1 MACTSSLKIP
11 VDAKDQRIARL
22 AQPRRILRHS
32 IQNWL
37 HIRRRAGDDAQ
48 DLTRRSLLLQ
58 RLLEFLEQSHVFDG
72 NDGLIGEGF
81 EQLNLRRSEGADLGP
96 TCAEM
101 SNGFPPLAK
110 RHVQDTVPA
119 AGKSHYH
126 WKSVSLANVGNVQRA
141 LLTYPLEIWLINTDL
156 NASNGY
162 RTRMSPRSQ
171 NVSVAESQ
179 HHAINPTNPRCAL
192 DDGIEHRLHV
202 RRRAANDA
210 KHLGSC
216 RLML

>member
-81 EQLNLRRSEGADLGP
+81 EQLNLRRSEGGDLGRRGLRCP
-96 TCAEM
+96 MASPRWRSGTYKTLCQ
-101 SNGFPPLAK
+101 PPEKAI
-110 RHVQDTVPA
+110 TI
-119 AGKSHYH
+119 
-126 WKSVSLANVGNVQRA
+126 GNLSR
-141 LLTYPLEIWLINTDL
+141 
-156 NASNGY
+156 S
-162 RTRMSPRSQ
+162 RMSGMC
-171 NVSVAESQ
+171 SV
-179 HHAINPTNPRCAL
+179 PC
-192 DDGIEHRLHV
+192 
-202 RRRAANDA
+202 
-210 KHLGSC
+210 
-216 RLML
+216 